1 MSSEQLKAWEGGFGG
16 DYHVRNHWADIRPR
30 TRLWAEILGD
40 IQPREILEVGAGTGT
55 NLMALSAIT
64 GAGLLAMEPN
74 AGARGILDQIP
85 VIDGQG
91 CRIGVFDGT
100 AANLGEFVA
109 NEIEL
114 VFTSGVLI
122 HIPPDELDAALDE
135 IYRVSSRYI
144 ACIEYFAAEPEMKKY
159 RGRDNL
165 LFKRDFGGYW
175 MDRYPDLKVIN
186 YGFAWKRVTGLD
198 NLTWW
203 LFSKG

>member
-1 MSSEQLKAWEGGFGG
+1 MCSEQLKAWDGEFGG
-16 DYHVRNHWADIRPR
+16 DYHGRNHLADLKRRI
-30 TRLWAEILGD
+30 RLWSEILGD
-40 IQPREILEVGAGTGT
+40 IEPQSILEVGAGTGT
-55 NLMALSAIT
+55 NMIALTVIANSKLFAI
-64 GAGLLAMEPN
+64 EPN
-74 AGARGILDQIP
+74 KDARRFLEA
-85 VIDGQG
+85 DGSVTA
-91 CRIGVFDGT
+91 CDGT
-100 AANLGEFVA
+100 AQSMPLPDEAV
-109 NEIEL
+109 EL

-175 MDRYPDLKVIN
+175 MDRYPDLKVVN
-186 YGFAWKRVTGLD
+186 HGFAWKRVTGLD